1 MPGILRHCAM
11 LPRMQSVFHFAFNVT
26 DLDEARRFYGGVL
39 GCAEGR
45 STATWVDFDFFGHQ
59 ISLHLGQPFKTER
72 TGKVGDVLV
81 PMPHFGLVLELPD
94 WQAMAE
100 RLRAAGTAFVLEPQ
114 VRYAGEPG
122 EQWTMFFCDPF
133 GNPIEVKGFRSL
145 AGLYAG

>member
-1 MPGILRHCAM
+1 MRSL
-11 LPRMQSVFHFAFNVT
+11 FHLAFNVT

-45 STATWVDFDFFGHQ
+45 SAPTWVDFDFFGHQ
-59 ISLHLGQPFKTER
+59 ISLHLGKPFATER
-72 TGKVGDVLV
+72 TGRVGDVMV
-81 PMPHFGLVLELPD
+81 PMPHFGVVLELPD
-94 WQAMAE
+94 WHAMAD
-100 RLRAAGTAFVLEPQ
+100 RLRAADTKFVLEPQ

-145 AGLYAG
+145 SALYAV